1 MTAKNANRGAGETA
15 EAVQVFLG
23 KQDPIAQ
30 PEGFRVC
37 PLGVQFYSRKA
48 LEEYELME
56 FKLDLPRNGHPPET
70 VTCSGVVVHCQPTGS
85 SGLYRIWIKF
95 LDLPTDQQSR
105 IQCMAKDGKHL
116 CPHCENF

>member
-1 MTAKNANRGAGETA
+1 MTAKASNRSGKTPHPI
-15 EAVQVFLG
+15 QVFLG
-23 KQDPIAQ
+23 KQDPVQQ

-37 PLGVQFYSRKA
+37 PLGVQFYSQRA

-56 FKLDLPRNGHPPET
+56 FKLDLPLNGRAPET
-70 VTCSGVVVHCQPTGS
+70 ISCSGMVVHCQPVES
-85 SGLYRIWIKF
+85 NGLYRVWIKF
-95 LDLPTDQQSR
+95 LDLPPEQQSR